1 MGILTTALRKKKKT
15 VKFLMKIPQIT
26 STVYRLL
33 SDR

>member
-1 MGILTTALRKKKKT
+1 MGILTTALRKKKP

>member
-1 MGILTTALRKKKKT
+1 MGILTTALWKKKT

>member
-1 MGILTTALRKKKKT
+1 MGTLTTALRKKKT
-15 VKFLMKIPQIT
+15 VKFLMNTSIT